1 MVKGDSGLETE
12 VSDPRLRNRIT
23 DPQLRDKAA
32 NGRTTPSKTHK
43 HSSGTKPTRY
53 EHSTPYN
60 YNALTP
66 GTTDLLHKM
75 QFDTGEQTELELGGQ
90 QNVEKS
96 STSDAHFSVPAATNG
111 ASSDQQKSTGPQQ
124 TTDYRPAADSS
135 ISHVDDFL
143 PPYAQQP
150 DLLPEIPD
158 LSLDISVTSS
168 GTNTRSLNTQSGHAS
183 EIDAHVAGRTSWPVS
198 NVYCFVYQASFIEE
212 PVCASCK
219 NKNATT
225 RGDDEPGH
233 QIPETPEEVWRR
245 KLQHVPRQPDELAG
259 PSRKTLQDAQAA
271 RPGNSTSHAEHLQQ
285 GTDSSVREKPAWA
298 SAPPALRNKARK
310 MALKRAISPLL
321 NAHRQASGENA
332 PSPLEEAPREVSG
345 AEAAGHAAQAVG
357 GGPSSEVSPLV
368 RQSCSPVN
376 ENINNDDAG
385 MRPDDAPPTT
395 GLTGAKNTRCDAGPG
410 VQSVDGSKDIRDA
423 PAPPAKLPGSFSWP
437 DLIGFALAEASD
449 HCMTAA
455 QVHQWIVDNVDGY
468 DIHNTT
474 HRSSIAATLSQQ
486 KAKFPKADPVTEGSR
501 QLSRWMLASSFVSGY
516 EEELRC
522 HRDRLR
528 KERSLQATR
537 GGTMPRRKDLNAAA
551 KTTHNPANPSTSRAA
566 HPQKEMSKVPVHPT
580 ETEMF
585 IKRHRVA
592 YDADGRDIVPGFKDV
607 PIEKWTELA
616 SVQSFKKHGIRFCV
630 GDYIN
635 APLPNRFK
643 FADYTHKPLVQTMAQ
658 IEEIRQRRD
667 GPGYAV
673 LVQWFVT
680 KEAADWWKCRH
691 VKSYWPKDDESGDYV
706 PATVWDVLTSEFVSQ
721 QEKLDPEETRRRII
735 QDLYFEMDTF
745 AWLLYLKEGRGP
757 EMGIAFSSCS
767 EQPIQEAEDT
777 AAGSDHPG
785 ERILRT
791 SRQVQD
797 DNTTLSHITHGT
809 KSPTSLSSQQHLVTS
824 SGIPHRLRTPRKPAL
839 TIGEGWET
847 VDFME
852 TLSASPAP
860 IPASNQTLER
870 ELFTPPSMTSP
881 VNEVS
886 GARRTSR
893 PSQDKRSAPPGEAKS
908 EKRQHTGVTPD
919 EQAAIRALLQQEQAN
934 APYSVKDLFAAAPEY
949 DPANA
954 LWDRDA
960 KIAEIKARPSRKA
973 RFTQRL
979 AFARLERSPHALHN
993 EVDRPLPKAYKA
1005 PPFNRPGSG
1014 YGNSNSRE
1022 FRFGE
1027 VDSRDADMRD
1037 ATETAAHSQTTN
1049 GMIESSDPSK
1059 PEIFDTLE
1067 ELLDLP
1073 TNLIPTL
1080 YDGRLAYRDGTML
1093 LDGTLPRAKKVWKVG
1108 RKVPGELK

>member
-1 MVKGDSGLETE
+1 
-12 VSDPRLRNRIT
+12 
-23 DPQLRDKAA
+23 
-32 NGRTTPSKTHK
+32 
-43 HSSGTKPTRY
+43 
-53 EHSTPYN
+53 
-60 YNALTP
+60 
-66 GTTDLLHKM
+66 
-75 QFDTGEQTELELGGQ
+75 
-90 QNVEKS
+90 
-96 STSDAHFSVPAATNG
+96 
-111 ASSDQQKSTGPQQ
+111 
-124 TTDYRPAADSS
+124 
-135 ISHVDDFL
+135 
-143 PPYAQQP
+143 
-150 DLLPEIPD
+150 
-158 LSLDISVTSS
+158 
-168 GTNTRSLNTQSGHAS
+168 
-183 EIDAHVAGRTSWPVS
+183 
-198 NVYCFVYQASFIEE
+198 
-212 PVCASCK
+212 
-219 NKNATT
+219 
-225 RGDDEPGH
+225 
-233 QIPETPEEVWRR
+233 
-245 KLQHVPRQPDELAG
+245 
-259 PSRKTLQDAQAA
+259 
-271 RPGNSTSHAEHLQQ
+271 
-285 GTDSSVREKPAWA
+285 
-298 SAPPALRNKARK
+298 
-310 MALKRAISPLL
+310 
-321 NAHRQASGENA
+321 
-332 PSPLEEAPREVSG
+332 
-345 AEAAGHAAQAVG
+345 
-357 GGPSSEVSPLV
+357 
-368 RQSCSPVN
+368 
-376 ENINNDDAG
+376 
-385 MRPDDAPPTT
+385 
-395 GLTGAKNTRCDAGPG
+395 
-410 VQSVDGSKDIRDA
+410 
-423 PAPPAKLPGSFSWP
+423 
-437 DLIGFALAEASD
+437 
-449 HCMTAA
+449 MTAA

-566 HPQKEMSKVPVHPT
+566 HPQKEMSKVPVHPA

-757 EMGIAFSSCS
+757 EIGIAFSSCS

-797 DNTTLSHITHGT
+797 DNPTLSH
-809 KSPTSLSSQQHLVTS
+809 
-824 SGIPHRLRTPRKPAL
+824 
-839 TIGEGWET
+839 
-847 VDFME
+847 
-852 TLSASPAP
+852 
-860 IPASNQTLER
+860 
-870 ELFTPPSMTSP
+870 
-881 VNEVS
+881 
-886 GARRTSR
+886 
-893 PSQDKRSAPPGEAKS
+893 DKRSAPPGEARS

-949 DPANA
+949 DPANT

-1022 FRFGE
+1022 FRFYE
-1027 VDSRDADMRD
+1027 VDNRDADMRD
-1037 ATETAAHSQTTN
+1037 ATETTAHSRTTN
-1049 GMIESSDPSK
+1049 GLIDSSDPSK

-1073 TNLIPTL
+1073 INLIPTL
-1080 YDGRLAYRDGTML
+1080 
-1093 LDGTLPRAKKVWKVG
+1093 AKKVWKVG
-1108 RKVPGELK
+1108 R